1 MGFTSASCSA
11 YKTIHGVMI
20 PGVSAG
26 SNQVGASVVCTP
38 QVNCPCGPAAAAN
51 SGVPATI
58 PKAASA
64 KRSRRV
70 TPAPLPPGDGAPR
83 PPTGDAI
90 APLHAAPFAK
100 PCPIDPTSR
109 EVLDLFVDRVRH
121 LPVLLAITFRPEFQ
135 PPWGVAPTS

>member
-1 MGFTSASCSA
+1 
-11 YKTIHGVMI
+11 MI

-51 SGVPATI
+51 FGVPATI

-64 KRSRRV
+64 NRSRRV
-70 TPAPLPPGDGAPR
+70 TPAALPPGDGAPR

-90 APLHAAPFAK
+90 ALLHAAPCEALSSEY
-100 PCPIDPTSR
+100 ISHASTSR
-109 EVLDLFVDRVRH
+109 PIYAVRACRVGAQTRRRRGARTAAGLAEILLCRLD
-121 LPVLLAITFRPEFQ
+121 
-135 PPWGVAPTS
+135 